1 MDAAGKIQR
10 GRLEAVNPL
19 DLELRLKRMSLD
31 LVNSKLAYRKRR
43 LYFRP
48 PVDAQELIN
57 FCFHLQQLLRAG
69 VRLTE
74 ALRDLRDSVTHAHF
88 REVLANIIEEIDG
101 GQELSQALAGHPD
114 VFDSVF
120 VNLVR
125 TGEKSGQLAE
135 VLYKLTENLKWQ
147 DEIKA
152 QTRKIVLYPL
162 FSGAVVI
169 GMLFF
174 LMLYLVPK
182 LGDVIRTMTPTLS
195 FQTRALLATSKF
207 FVDNYQLLLLSPF
220 VLLAGLFLLRRLSH
234 KLQYRWDEFK
244 FRIPALGPVLK
255 KIILARFATFFSLMF
270 ASGIGILEC
279 IRISEKIVGNRV
291 IEQGLQQVGRAI
303 ADGRS
308 LTDGFRSVGLFP
320 PLVLR
325 MLNVGETTG
334 ALDTALLNVSY
345 FYNRDV
351 KESIDSVQQLLQ
363 PVLMLIVGALMVLV
377 LVPVFGPIYDA
388 VSKIPS

>member
-1 MDAAGKIQR
+1 MDADGKIQR

-19 DLELRLKRMSLD
+19 DLELRLRRMSLD
-31 LVNSKLAYRKRR
+31 LVNSKLAYRGRR
-43 LYFRP
+43 LSFRA
-48 PVDAQELIN
+48 PVDRPELIN

-88 REVLANIIEEIDG
+88 REVLADVIEEIDG
-101 GQELSQALAGHPD
+101 GKELSQALAGHPD

-125 TGEKSGQLAE
+125 TGEKSGQLPD

-195 FQTRALLATSKF
+195 LQTRALLATSKF
-207 FVDNYQLLLLSPF
+207 FVDNYHWLLLSPF
-220 VLLAGLFLLRRLSH
+220 ALVAVLFLLRRLSH
-234 KLQYRWDEFK
+234 RLQYRWDALK
-244 FRIPALGPVLK
+244 FRIPALGPVLR

-308 LTDGFRSVGLFP
+308 LTEGFRSVGLFP

-334 ALDTALLNVSY
+334 NLDTALLNVSY

-363 PVLMLIVGALMVLV
+363 PVLMLVVGALMMLV